1 MPQCLPDRK
10 DCLFALLKSADMPE
24 IKSYLSELKRT
35 SVKAVN
41 RKKYLRLDM
50 NENPLGLSQ
59 SFVRDVL
66 RQVNSNTLAA
76 YPEYCSLLKKIALHN
91 HLKTENVCLSNGSD
105 AVIKHIFDAYVSPGD
120 RILLTEPT
128 FAMYPVYC
136 SMFNAKP
143 LIVEYDSFRGLPVNR
158 FLDKISSG
166 IKMAVIVNPHNPTGS
181 IFSQREL
188 IKIARKAR
196 DNDVLLVIDEA
207 YFYFYS
213 HTLIHKINRYRNLI
227 ILRTFSK
234 LCGIAGLRVGYAAA
248 CPEIIKGLYKV
259 KPSFDVNSVGVLF
272 AERLLDEPALI
283 KKMIAQTNEGKGYLV
298 KKLQESSIEYI
309 AGAANFVLI
318 RCRVSP
324 IVIKEKLAKQNILV
338 AAGFTHEFLKDYI
351 RVTVADKKI
360 MESFW
365 KVFAKIWR
373 RHEKRCVS

>member
-1 MPQCLPDRK
+1 
-10 DCLFALLKSADMPE
+10 MPE

-50 NENPLGLSQ
+50 NENPLGLPQ

-158 FLDKISSG
+158 FLDK
-166 IKMAVIVNPHNPTGS
+166 